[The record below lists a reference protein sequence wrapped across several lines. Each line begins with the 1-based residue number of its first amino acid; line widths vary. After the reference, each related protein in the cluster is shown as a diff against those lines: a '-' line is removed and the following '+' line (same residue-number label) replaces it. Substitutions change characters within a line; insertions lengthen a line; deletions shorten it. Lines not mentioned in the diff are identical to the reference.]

1 MFHIKQILPE
11 IISIAEHETKFKV
24 NLVANLRFC
33 GDFDGGDGG
42 NLREAA
48 SAGRA
53 AKTALMP
60 VTPNRLCFA
69 RSSNML
75 ASSEALVFIE
85 VLFKPAAAHPLFDSS
100 ANI

>member
-1 MFHIKQILPE
+1 MPE

-42 NLREAA
+42 DLREAA
-48 SAGRA
+48 SAGRT

-75 ASSEALVFIE
+75 ASSEVLVFIELE

-100 ANI
+100 ANIS